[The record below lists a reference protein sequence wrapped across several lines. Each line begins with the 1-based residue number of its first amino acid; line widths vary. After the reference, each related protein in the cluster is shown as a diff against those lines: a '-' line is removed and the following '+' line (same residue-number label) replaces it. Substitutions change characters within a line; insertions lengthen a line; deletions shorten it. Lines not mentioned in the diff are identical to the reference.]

1 MQKTSMAFFAAM
13 VICSLSL
20 WGCTDQKSGAANNK
34 IRELEIRHAKLEED
48 YRVIL
53 AVNESNRRKIQQL
66 ETTRTDLTHKIEELQ
81 IAVVERDELR
91 NLLATRTD
99 ERDNLQGQLV
109 QFSKDLQS
117 LANRAQA
124 AAVRSHG
131 GSVLA
136 LPASRQSP

>member
-1 MQKTSMAFFAAM
+1 MQKTSTALLAAI

-20 WGCTDQKSGAANNK
+20 WGCADQKSGAANNK

-53 AVNESNRRKIQQL
+53 AANESNRRKIQQL

-91 NLLATRTD
+91 SQLATRTD
-99 ERDNLQGQLV
+99 ERDNIQGQLV
-109 QFSKDLQS
+109 QFGKDLQS

-124 AAVRSHG
+124 AAVRPPG
-131 GSVLA
+131 ESVLA
-136 LPASRQSP
+136 LPASRKSP